1 MSTSIDRLAQALD
14 LLDTARASP
23 DGVSTGAT
31 RDAREW
37 LEEAARA
44 VVAEQ
49 RKSDANAEH
58 DAKIAIKR
66 AGLIPWAHLGT
77 QEPHA

>member
-49 RKSDANAEH
+49 RKADAVDQYYKDRNASGQAAL
-58 DAKIAIKR
+58 AK
-66 AGLIPWAHLGT
+66 
-77 QEPHA
+77 